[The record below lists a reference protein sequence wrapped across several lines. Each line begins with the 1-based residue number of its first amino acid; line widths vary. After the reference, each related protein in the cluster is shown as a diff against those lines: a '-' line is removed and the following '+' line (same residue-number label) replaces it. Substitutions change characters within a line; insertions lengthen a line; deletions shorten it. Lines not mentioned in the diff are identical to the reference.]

1 MQLKRCCFPCA
12 VNADLCG
19 RPRRRASVGW
29 WGGSDPCS
37 AVGIHYFIRRFG
49 RLPGREQPR
58 TCRCGSDTNTLPWN
72 KGTPHPHICSA
83 ARRLLCT
90 PKPPPVTL
98 RTAAGRSAALIF
110 FFLIFFFHLVLSGR
124 RRGSAGTRR
133 QGRLCS
139 VRALH
144 IAREAGGSCW
154 RVSRFPSRRK
164 RNCCCCRA
172 CSPDRDESSCETSLF
187 YSCDHVPQQNLPGW
201 EGGESRGRK
210 TTFYELV

>member
-110 FFLIFFFHLVLSGR
+110 FFLIFFFPPGFVREAAGERRDPPPRPPVLGES
-124 RRGSAGTRR
+124 SPHR
-133 QGRLCS
+133 QGSWRELLAGVTFPIPEEKKLLLLQS
-139 VRALH
+139 VL
-144 IAREAGGSCW
+144 ARQG
-154 RVSRFPSRRK
+154 
-164 RNCCCCRA
+164 
-172 CSPDRDESSCETSLF
+172 
-187 YSCDHVPQQNLPGW
+187 
-201 EGGESRGRK
+201 
-210 TTFYELV
+210 